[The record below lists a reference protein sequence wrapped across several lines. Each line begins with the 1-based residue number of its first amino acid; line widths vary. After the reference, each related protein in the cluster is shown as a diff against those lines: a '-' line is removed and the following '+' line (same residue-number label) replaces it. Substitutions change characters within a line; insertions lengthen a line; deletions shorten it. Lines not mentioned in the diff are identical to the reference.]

1 MTVTIF
7 DHKLSSS
14 THNIYDV
21 NFFSDRIRTLV
32 TNCPSMVESWISE
45 IKLIHRR
52 RLGRLI
58 VGLDI
63 EHHPNFNYKN
73 EHPVATLQ
81 LCVGHRCLIFQMI
94 HAPDI
99 PQCLED
105 FLLNEEYSFVGVK
118 VDEDA
123 EKLENDYNLSVG
135 NAIDLRTLAAEQVE
149 VLGMNMTELK
159 QAGLKVLS
167 DRVLGKKIEKPKK
180 IQLSNWDDRWLSS
193 DQVQYAC
200 LDAFV
205 SFEIARTLKKNP
217 AFFISS
223 SQPSWPTHNFYNVTY
238 FGDGIRTL
246 VTNSPSMAEFWI
258 SEIEVI
264 HSKRLHDL
272 IVGLDVE
279 WHTIFCYKNEP
290 IATLLLC
297 VGHRCLVFQMIHTS
311 SIPQALKNF
320 LLNKSYSFVGVKVEE
335 NVKRLERDNNLSV
348 GNAIELKTLAAQGLK
363 MNMEESK
370 KSGLEGLSEKVLGKK
385 VEKPKEI
392 ELSSWE
398 NRRLRPDQVQ
408 YACVD
413 AFVSFKIG
421 RALKSGSVR
430 SSSSSPPGF
439 CRRFVEGVL
448 KLFFNFLLFVCLV
461 GVCHSLLKNK

>member
-1 MTVTIF
+1 
-7 DHKLSSS
+7 
-14 THNIYDV
+14 
-21 NFFSDRIRTLV
+21 
-32 TNCPSMVESWISE
+32 MVESWISE
-45 IKLIHRR
+45 IKHIHRR

-81 LCVGHRCLIFQMI
+81 LCDGHRGLIFQMI

-105 FLLNEEYSFVGVK
+105 FLLNEKYSFVGVK

-135 NAIDLRTLAAEQVE
+135 NAIDLRTLAAEHVE
-149 VLGMNMTELK
+149 LLGMNMKELK
-159 QAGLKVLS
+159 QAGLKGLS
-167 DRVLGKKIEKPKK
+167 ERILGKKLEKPKN
-180 IQLSNWDDRWLSS
+180 IQLSNWDDRKLSS
-193 DQVQYAC
+193 DQVQHAC

-217 AFFISS
+217 ASFISS
-223 SQPSWPTHNFYNVTY
+223 SQP
-238 FGDGIRTL
+238 
-246 VTNSPSMAEFWI
+246 
-258 SEIEVI
+258 
-264 HSKRLHDL
+264 
-272 IVGLDVE
+272 
-279 WHTIFCYKNEP
+279 
-290 IATLLLC
+290 
-297 VGHRCLVFQMIHTS
+297 
-311 SIPQALKNF
+311 
-320 LLNKSYSFVGVKVEE
+320 SYSFVGVKVEE

-348 GNAIELKTLAAQGLK
+348 GNAIELKTLAAQGQG

-398 NRRLRPDQVQ
+398 NCRLRPDQVQ

-421 RALKSGSVR
+421 GAFKSGSVR

-439 CRRFVEGVL
+439 CHRFVESL
-448 KLFFNFLLFVCLV
+448 LALFFSFLLFVCLEV
-461 GVCHSLLKNK
+461 VCHSLLKNR